1 MHLLFEKRKESSVK
15 PYKGYLIDLD
25 GTIYKGT
32 EPLQEGIAFI
42 KALQNKNIPFL
53 FVTNNATKTPEM
65 TCEQLAK
72 MGITVTPQNVYTSA
86 LAALDYL
93 LEHHSNQSGLVIGEP
108 SLHQLI
114 YENGFQKNDAITAD
128 FVLQALD
135 KQVIYDKLKIAS
147 LAIQNGA
154 KYIVTNRDEQYPLEY
169 GFIPG
174 SGAITALL
182 VAATRIEPV
191 VIGKP
196 SHYIMDGALK
206 RLGMHKS
213 DVIMVG
219 DNYNTD
225 ILAGLNNGID
235 TLLTLTGVTT
245 RQDIEQLTDDMKP
258 TYVIDDLS
266 QWKIG

>member
-1 MHLLFEKRKESSVK
+1 MKA
-15 PYKGYLIDLD
+15 YKGYLIDLD
-25 GTIYKGT
+25 GTIYKGSQPFA
-32 EPLQEGIAFI
+32 EGISFIHQLQE
-42 KALQNKNIPFL
+42 KNIPFL

-65 TCEQLAK
+65 VCEHLAK
-72 MGITVTPQNVYTSA
+72 MGVSVDSQTVYTSA

-93 LEHHSNQSGLVIGEP
+93 LEHHNGQSGLIIGEP
-108 SLHQLI
+108 SLHELV
-114 YENGFQKNDAITAD
+114 YENGFQKKDDIQAE

-135 KQVIYDKLKIAS
+135 KQVTYDKLKTAS

-154 KYIVTNRDEQYPLEY
+154 EYIVTNRDEQYPLEY

-182 VAATRIEPV
+182 VAATRTEPI

-196 SHYIMDGALK
+196 SHHIMDGALK
-206 RLGMHKS
+206 RLGLTKS

-219 DNYNTD
+219 DNYHTD

-235 TLLTLTGVTT
+235 TLLTLTGVST
-245 RQDIEQLTDDMKP
+245 QEDIAALEAHLKP
-258 TYVIDDLS
+258 TYVVKDLS
-266 QWKIG
+266 QWKI

>member
-1 MHLLFEKRKESSVK
+1 MTA
-15 PYKGYLIDLD
+15 YKGYLIDLD
-25 GTIYKGT
+25 GTIYKGNQ
-32 EPLQEGIAFI
+32 PFSEGIAFI
-42 KALQNKNIPFL
+42 HRLQEKNIPFL

-65 TCEQLAK
+65 VCEHLAK
-72 MGITVTPQNVYTSA
+72 MGVNVKPQTVYTSA

-93 LEHHSNQSGLVIGEP
+93 LEHHSKQSGLVIGEP
-108 SLHQLI
+108 SLHNLI
-114 YENGFQKNDAITAD
+114 YENDFQKTEDITAD

-135 KQVIYDKLKIAS
+135 KQVTYNQLKIAS

-182 VAATRIEPV
+182 VAATRTEPI

-196 SHYIMDGALK
+196 SNHIMDGALK
-206 RLGMHKS
+206 RLGLTKS

-219 DNYNTD
+219 DNYHTD

-245 RQDIEQLTDDMKP
+245 QEDVDMLEEHLKP
-258 TYVIDDLS
+258 TYVVKDLS
-266 QWKIG
+266 QWKI

>member
-1 MHLLFEKRKESSVK
+1 MKV
-15 PYKGYLIDLD
+15 YKGYLIDLD
-25 GTIYKGT
+25 GTIYKGNQ
-32 EPLQEGIAFI
+32 PFVEGIAFI
-42 KALQNKNIPFL
+42 KTLQEKNIPFL

-65 TCEQLAK
+65 VCEHLAK
-72 MGITVTPQNVYTSA
+72 MGINVSPATVYTSA

-93 LEHHSNQSGLVIGEP
+93 QEHHSNQSGLVIGEP
-108 SLHQLI
+108 SLHNLV
-114 YENGFQKNDAITAD
+114 YENGFQKNDAVTAD

-135 KQVIYDKLKIAS
+135 KQVTYDKLKIAS

-154 KYIVTNRDEQYPLEY
+154 TYIVTNRDEQYPLEY

-182 VAATRIEPV
+182 VAATRTEPI

-196 SHYIMDGALK
+196 SHHIMDGALK
-206 RLGMHKS
+206 RLGLTKS

-219 DNYNTD
+219 DNYQTD

-235 TLLTLTGVTT
+235 TLLALTGVST
-245 RQDIEQLTDDMKP
+245 QADIDALEEYLKP
-258 TYVIDDLS
+258 TYVVKNLS
-266 QWKIG
+266 QWKI